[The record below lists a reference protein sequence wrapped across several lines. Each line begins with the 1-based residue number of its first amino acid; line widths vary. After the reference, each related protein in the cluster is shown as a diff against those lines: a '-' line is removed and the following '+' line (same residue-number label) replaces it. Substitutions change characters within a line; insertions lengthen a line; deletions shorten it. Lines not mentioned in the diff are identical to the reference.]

1 MYCKHRPKQ
10 HMEHQLSTD
19 PGETGWH
26 RLQLGLPLYY
36 TALSEI
42 KRDLQA
48 SAWPNPNAEL
58 YPDQTVRDH
67 TWLVDQLQP
76 WTLPPSFSKS
86 FPPSPPSRPIS
97 WTPLRK
103 VTDMNWQRGEA
114 TRAIWFPFI
123 FLTCTGKGRRRESV
137 RFKNLLPIAEKKK
150 KKLRHQLYSNRTKH
164 DEPNLLMRVVPPSL
178 PSPDTH
184 VLVCSKNNTN
194 IEPLEKAL

>member
-48 SAWPNPNAEL
+48 SAWPNPNAEP

-86 FPPSPPSRPIS
+86 FPPSPPSLPSDFVNASSKSYWHELAER
-97 WTPLRK
+97 
-103 VTDMNWQRGEA
+103 
-114 TRAIWFPFI
+114 FPFI
-123 FLTCTGKGRRRESV
+123 FLTCTGRGRRRESV

-150 KKLRHQLYSNRTKH
+150 KSFAINFIATEQNTTSRISWWGLCL
-164 DEPNLLMRVVPPSL
+164 L
-178 PSPDTH
+178 PSRLQT
-184 VLVCSKNNTN
+184 LMF
-194 IEPLEKAL
+194 